1 MGADYGINFDQI
13 TVFLSVQICVIRGF
27 IKHSTAHGGGG
38 TLCWRVWIVGAGVL
52 MSNQPE
58 KLALRFAVIWHLLC
72 CGVPSALALA
82 EITADY
88 MIYHVSR
95 K

>member
-1 MGADYGINFDQI
+1 
-13 TVFLSVQICVIRGF
+13 
-27 IKHSTAHGGGG
+27 
-38 TLCWRVWIVGAGVL
+38 